1 MNILNL
7 SQVTDYHVIA
17 KLATDQS
24 GLQHCKVS
32 LVNAKGESIA
42 KGAKIVGVDPAYDL
56 AFLKIDVEG
65 DEIKPVSAGTSHGL
79 HVGNSG
85 GSSGRVIGLSKATSP
100 AAAPVCPQGLTF
112 PYQLTQLYGP

>member
-1 MNILNL
+1 MQQLKG
-7 SQVTDYHVIA
+7 QVTDYHVIA

-42 KGAKIVGVDPAYDL
+42 KGAKIVGVDPAYDM

-65 DEIKPVSAGTSHGL
+65 DEIKPSLCWYLPWLTW
-79 HVGNSG
+79 NSG

>member
-1 MNILNL
+1 MQQLKG
-7 SQVTDYHVIA
+7 QVTDYHVIA

-42 KGAKIVGVDPAYDL
+42 KGAKIVGVDPAYDM

>member
-1 MNILNL
+1 MQQLKG
-7 SQVTDYHVIA
+7 QVTDYHVIA

-56 AFLKIDVEG
+56 AFLKVVSG
-65 DEIKPVSAGTSHGL
+65 LGREIRHQMEPPLKDLFNQRLPLMEFRWFIWSC
-79 HVGNSG
+79 NWF
-85 GSSGRVIGLSKATSP
+85 K
-100 AAAPVCPQGLTF
+100 
-112 PYQLTQLYGP
+112 